1 MTLFPPLTSPRFT
14 SLLFKI
20 SPSLTK
26 FAPLTHLLT
35 VQLLTQLH
43 LFLPTTAS
51 TTISNTQSK
60 QGLVPYFSNP
70 ISPTHPSQSI
80 MTSQTALTNL
90 ENHLNSL
97 QLPPEI
103 SILIKPLLKAYQ
115 QRNEA
120 SERYSSALKESDT
133 ARKAHAVAM
142 QKEEERLTACD
153 KSDTIRMIN
162 KRAATL
168 CRQNKKIKEL
178 EEQTKVLKAELEVA
192 EATVEEYRN
201 EIERLERVN
210 LVEDNEAPGQ
220 KVREK
225 EH

>member
-1 MTLFPPLTSPRFT
+1 
-14 SLLFKI
+14 
-20 SPSLTK
+20 
-26 FAPLTHLLT
+26 
-35 VQLLTQLH
+35 
-43 LFLPTTAS
+43 
-51 TTISNTQSK
+51 
-60 QGLVPYFSNP
+60 
-70 ISPTHPSQSI
+70 
-80 MTSQTALTNL
+80 
-90 ENHLNSL
+90 
-97 QLPPEI
+97 
-103 SILIKPLLKAYQ
+103 
-115 QRNEA
+115 
-120 SERYSSALKESDT
+120 
-133 ARKAHAVAM
+133 M